1 MRTLS
6 LIVLYLVLVAA
17 VIPFFLL
24 CLLFGLRDPLLAYGR
39 WAMKLSAV
47 ILGLRPKVTGL
58 ENTLR
63 SRPCVIMANHE
74 SFLDGPLLFMVI
86 PLPLRVI
93 LKKSVFRIPVVGV
106 GMRYVGF
113 VPVDRKRARGGV
125 RSIEKAAA
133 LMREKGYCYLI
144 FPEGTRSRDGRMQ
157 PFRRGGFFLALR
169 TGAPIV
175 PVTIRGTFELMPKGS
190 FFVKRGPVEVVFHP
204 PVPVEGCDESALPE
218 LVEKVRQAITSV
230 LQPGA
235 G

>member
-1 MRTLS
+1 MHTLS
-6 LIVLYLVLVAA
+6 LILLYFVLVAA

-39 WAMKLSAV
+39 WAMKLSAL
-47 ILGLRPKVTGL
+47 ILGLKPKATGL
-58 ENTLR
+58 ENALR
-63 SRPCVIMANHE
+63 SRPCVFMANHE

-93 LKKSVFRIPVVGV
+93 LKKSVFRLPVVGL

-113 VPVDRKRARGGV
+113 VPVDRKRVRGGV

-133 LMREKGYCYLI
+133 LMRQKGYCYLI
-144 FPEGTRSRDGRMQ
+144 FPEGTRSRDGRLQ

-175 PVTIRGTFELMPKGS
+175 PVTIRGTFKLMPRGS
-190 FFVKRGPVEVVFHP
+190 FFVKRGHIEVVFHP
-204 PVPVEGCDESALPE
+204 QVPVEGYDESTLPE
-218 LVEKVRQAITSV
+218 LVEKVRRAVMSA
-230 LQPGA
+230 L
-235 G
+235 